1 MLTSESDEAAGI
13 QPPQPVISQRGRAD
27 VHEVP
32 LRSAQGRWI
41 RRRDGFTFIELLVIL
56 SILGIGVYFASVG
69 TAGQAAYYGL
79 RGDVERI
86 VSAIQR
92 ACIQSASRGDV
103 RINPGNREI
112 TAGVT
117 FYRDQMGPRFQV
129 LANAPS
135 FLGWFDDLPAL
146 NPEAMVEPVAGTIGG
161 LDDRGRTY
169 SRSLRT
175 DTVLTRAFV
184 GLPPAPLPN
193 GAMLRYRNGRLDVF
207 RENGSVGG
215 GILAQLNANFTPV
228 ASPLGG
234 VTTAW
239 TFDVVNSNVGWVRIR
254 CLSGGF
260 VEVSGINPLT
270 AGVPTNVVG
279 GVF

>member
-1 MLTSESDEAAGI
+1 M
-13 QPPQPVISQRGRAD
+13 
-27 VHEVP
+27 
-32 LRSAQGRWI
+32 GRWS
-41 RRRDGFTFIELLVIL
+41 RRRNGFTFIELLVIL

-112 TAGVT
+112 SAGVT
-117 FYRDQMGPRFQV
+117 FYRDQMGPRFQ
-129 LANAPS
+129 LLPNAPAL
-135 FLGWFDDLPAL
+135 LGWFDDLPL
-146 NPEAMVEPVAGTIGG
+146 LTPEAMQRPPGSMAA
-161 LDDRGRTY
+161 LSAQQRTY

-175 DTVLTRAFV
+175 DTVLVRAY
-184 GLPPAPLPN
+184 APGPLVPLN
-193 GAMLRYRNGRLDVF
+193 DGSTLLYRNGRLDIF
-207 RENGSVGG
+207 QANGSVGG
-215 GILAQLNANFTPV
+215 GILAELGANFTQIN
-228 ASPLGG
+228 SPMGG
-234 VTTAW
+234 IPTAW
-239 TFDVVNSNVGWVRIR
+239 SFDVVNQSAGWVRIR

-260 VEVSGINPLT
+260 VEVSGINSLAVT
-270 AGVPTNVVG
+270 VPTNVMG